1 MPTKEERIRELKE
14 LAESKAKAENKSKRL
29 QVLITP
35 SMYDSLQD
43 WKTKTGLSVNEIV
56 NKALAEYIK
65 D

>member
-14 LAESKAKAENKSKRL
+14 LAESKPEKKEKRL

-35 SMYDSLQD
+35 SMYDALQE

-56 NKALAEYIK
+56 NKALAEYLK

>member
-14 LAESKAKAENKSKRL
+14 LAESRPEKKEKRL

-35 SMYDSLQD
+35 SMFDELQD
-43 WKTKTGLSVNEIV
+43 LKAKTGASVNEIV
-56 NKALAEYIK
+56 NQALAEYLK